1 VVSPP
6 TMLSTAKI
14 ARIDLGSLGTPCEL
28 ALIVKKKKT
37 SRVNGHIRNGNS
49 TYPTYDIE
57 ATF

>member
-1 VVSPP
+1 
-6 TMLSTAKI
+6 MLSTAKI